1 MIGEYFVRNGEI
13 LPVAEATVPIDDVNF
28 AYGYG
33 VYETL
38 KIRDRILYFPEA
50 HEERLFRSAGVIGLE
65 HLFPSGEIVRGIREL
80 GAANGIPDATVKVL
94 LIGGTPA
101 EGAAG
106 ARWEA
111 MLLPAITPDPR
122 LYEEGAK
129 AISFEGERHYP
140 ASKSLSMTMSTVA
153 FRQAQRLGAYDAVL
167 VNREGFMTEGT
178 RTNLFAVVA
187 GAVVTPPREQCL
199 DGVTRESLL
208 EVIRDL
214 GLPLQEE
221 PLPRSLVNAEP
232 GQLEGLM
239 LSSTSTKLLPLRE
252 LDGRPLPRPGLYR
265 RMATAFDHYLSAYAR
280 TQNPLY

>member
-1 MIGEYFVRNGEI
+1 MIGAYFLRNGEL
-13 LPVAEATVPIDDVNF
+13 LPVAQATVPLDDVNY

-50 HEERLFRSAGVIGLE
+50 HEDRLFHSAAVIGLD
-65 HLFPSGEIVRGIREL
+65 HPFRSGEIVRGIRDL
-80 GAANGIPDATVKVL
+80 AAANRIPDATVKVL
-94 LIGGTPA
+94 LTGGAPA

-106 ARWEA
+106 ARCDA
-111 MLLPAITPDPR
+111 MLLPAITPDPG
-122 LYEEGAK
+122 LYEEGAT
-129 AISFEGERHYP
+129 AITFDGERHYP

-167 VNREGFMTEGT
+167 VNRDGFMTEGT
-178 RTNLFAVVA
+178 RTNLFAVLD

-208 EVIRDL
+208 EVVREL
-214 GLPLQEE
+214 GLPLREE
-221 PLPRSLVNAEP
+221 PLPRSLVESGSP
-232 GQLEGLM
+232 RLEGLL

-252 LDGRPLPRPGLYR
+252 LDGWALPLPERYPV
-265 RMATAFDHYLSAYAR
+265 MARAYDDYLTRYAR
-280 TQNPLY
+280 TQKPLY